1 MLCSPSGSVSVG
13 SVMLIFPSTIVVFID
28 FELLISKFPLLYIT
42 PPSVAVALFI
52 VIFSSFSVYPFSTV
66 INWYLLP
73 PSSVMLF
80 PFIVSFFVVCV
91 VFAQFIVFVM
101 L

>member
-1 MLCSPSGSVSVG
+1 MIYELLIVSIALLYIAPPYSVALFS
-13 SVMLIFPSTIVVFID
+13 MN
-28 FELLISKFPLLYIT
+28 FELLTSTHPLLYIKL
-42 PPSVAVALFI
+42 PLVELQLVI
-52 VIFSSFSVYPFSTV
+52 VILSTISVYPLATV